1 MKTKTYTHVGKRVN
15 QEDALNHT
23 DTAFVVC
30 DGVGGHTKGEV
41 ASNFVATRV
50 LEIIDVATLESTEAI
65 QEALKSI
72 QQELNQTLQL

>member
-23 DTAFVVC
+23 DTVVC

-50 LEIIDVATLESTEAI
+50 LEIINLPTM
-65 QEALKSI
+65 
-72 QQELNQTLQL
+72 LNTTIINYKITTQIGNNEDMGEYT